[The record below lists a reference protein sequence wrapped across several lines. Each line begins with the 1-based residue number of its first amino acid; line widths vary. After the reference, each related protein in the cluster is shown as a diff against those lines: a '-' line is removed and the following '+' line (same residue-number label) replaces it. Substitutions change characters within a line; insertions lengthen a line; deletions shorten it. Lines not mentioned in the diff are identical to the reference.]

1 MKTAKKGFFSELA
14 KDLKK
19 HRYLY
24 IMLIP
29 VILYF
34 LLFCYRP
41 IGGLLIAFENYKPRK
56 GIWHSDWVGLQNFID
71 FFESPFFGRVLKNTL
86 VPFF

>member
-34 LLFCYRP
+34 LLFSYLQQFLFL
-41 IGGLLIAFENYKPRK
+41 IFATDLL
-56 GIWHSDWVGLQNFID
+56 
-71 FFESPFFGRVLKNTL
+71 
-86 VPFF
+86 